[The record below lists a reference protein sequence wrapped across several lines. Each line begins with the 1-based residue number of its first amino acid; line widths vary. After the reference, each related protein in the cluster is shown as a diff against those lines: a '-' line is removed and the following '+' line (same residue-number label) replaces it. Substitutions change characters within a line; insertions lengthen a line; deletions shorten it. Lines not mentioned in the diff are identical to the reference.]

1 MRRIFGVSLVRW
13 CMPILFAAAAIVLDT
28 AVSGYDFSGL
38 VCLGVAGILLSYNL
52 FSVLEHFFPKQLR
65 LIRRI
70 FTALL
75 CAGLAVVT
83 ITGVLIVRAA
93 HQKPQSGLSYVVLL
107 GCQVKSDGPSLPL
120 QNRIDRAYAYLSENP
135 QAVCVLSGGQGADE
149 PVSEA
154 QYMFDCLTAMGI
166 APERLWIEDRSTS
179 TWENLHFSLALIEE
193 KTGRRPETIGLLS
206 SEYHIFRASLF
217 AKVCGVE
224 ATPIPATTTWMPLR
238 INNYLREIAGVWH
251 YIILGG

>member
-1 MRRIFGVSLVRW
+1 MRKIFGISLLRW
-13 CMPILFAAAAIVLDT
+13 CLPALFVAAAIVFYT
-28 AVSGYDFSGL
+28 AVPGFGFSGL
-38 VCLGVAGILLSYNL
+38 VCLGIAGILLCYNL
-52 FSVLEHFFPKQLR
+52 FAVLAPRFPKQLR

-83 ITGVLIVRAA
+83 VTGVLVVHAA
-93 HQKPQSGLSYVVLL
+93 QQKPQNGLAYVVLL
-107 GCQVKSDGPSLPL
+107 GCQVRPDGPSLPL
-120 QNRIDRAYAYLSENP
+120 QNRIDRAYAYLTENP
-135 QAVCVLSGGQGADE
+135 QTVCVLSGGQGEDE

-154 QYMFDCLTAMGI
+154 QCIFDCLTAMGI
-166 APERLWIEDRSTS
+166 APERLWMEDRSTS
-179 TWENLHFSLALIEE
+179 TWENLHFSLDLIEE
-193 KTGRRPETIGLLS
+193 KTGQRPETIGLLS

-217 AKVCGVE
+217 ADACGVE
-224 ATPIPATTTWMPLR
+224 AAPIPATTTWIPLR